1 MMSVHPMFGFE
12 LRALA
17 VWTPGEDDAAPPLK
31 EIPPL
36 LRRRADAM
44 GRAALHVMTRPEL
57 PYEGQPIIMCSRLG
71 EFQRAFELQAELARE
86 GSESPQ
92 QFSMAVH
99 NAIGGLFL
107 MAKKSRAPLTA
118 LAAGEEG
125 ALAGLQEAAAQ
136 LADGAEK
143 VWLLFC
149 EERLGEV
156 YRPLTA
162 TAQEGGDWFAFVLE
176 LAPGSEFRLDVTPDA
191 DTDAGARAAS
201 PLELLDFLRDTD
213 ADAIRLSPRAGWILQ
228 RGARTEN

>member
-1 MMSVHPMFGFE
+1 MSVPAMFGFE

-17 VWTPGEDDAAPPLK
+17 VWTPGEDDAPPPLK

-107 MAKKSRAPLTA
+107 MAMKSRAPLTT

-143 VWLLFC
+143 VWLIFC

-156 YRPLTA
+156 YRPLTV
-162 TAQEGGDWFAFVLE
+162 TPQEGGDWFAFVLE
-176 LAPGSEFRLDVTPDA
+176 LAPGSEFQLDVTLA
-191 DTDAGARAAS
+191 ASTDAEAPAAS
-201 PLELLDFLRDTD
+201 PLDLLDFLRRAD
-213 ADAIRLSPRAGWILQ
+213 ASAIRLSPRAGWSL
-228 RGARTEN
+228 RRAAPTGN